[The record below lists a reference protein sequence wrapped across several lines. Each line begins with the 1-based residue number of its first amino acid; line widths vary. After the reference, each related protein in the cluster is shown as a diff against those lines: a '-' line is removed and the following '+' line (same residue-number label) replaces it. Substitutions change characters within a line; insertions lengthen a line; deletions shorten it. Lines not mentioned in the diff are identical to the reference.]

1 MDIDLVFLPL
11 AEELIDVTFP
21 TAIVY
26 LQTSNDAYDPATG
39 QASNTVTEH
48 NINAGVLS
56 RGRTEGG
63 GVEGTLELRLWIHHG
78 ANGYPNLP
86 TTRDRVIYDDTVW
99 KIVSVDPTYSSKDL
113 IASKLLVRAI

>member
-1 MDIDLVFLPL
+1 MNIDAVFLPV
-11 AEELIDVTFP
+11 AEELIDDVFP

-26 LQTSNDAYDPATG
+26 LQTSNDGYDPATG

-56 RGRTEGG
+56 RGRQEEGG
-63 GVEGTLELRLWIHHG
+63 VAGKLELRLWIHHG
-78 ANGYPNLP
+78 PTGYPNLP
-86 TTRDRVIYDDTVW
+86 TTRDRVVYDETVW